1 MPGEAISMERP
12 RIGIAGLGTMRLV
25 ELAGHA
31 STDPDALAMLGAH
44 PPTRPVLPCGSRPR

>member
-1 MPGEAISMERP
+1 MPADAISMEKP
-12 RIGIAGLGTMRLV
+12 RASIAGLGTMRLV

-31 STDPDALAMLGAH
+31 GTDPDALAMLGAH